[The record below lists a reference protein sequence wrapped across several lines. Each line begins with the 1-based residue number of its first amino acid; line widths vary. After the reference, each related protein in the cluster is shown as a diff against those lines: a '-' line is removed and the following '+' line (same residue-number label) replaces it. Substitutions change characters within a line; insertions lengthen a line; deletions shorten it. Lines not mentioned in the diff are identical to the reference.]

1 MNSKSSDVDFMKLS
15 NEMLNNLA
23 SPRKLTTKE
32 KISQFSK
39 DFLFE
44 GKFKDATIP
53 NTSSNREFFKLF
65 HSKSI
70 NDKIKNRFVYFYSD
84 FIHKKNKN
92 SENNI
97 VVSTVK
103 NTIERIIINN
113 KVEKINNSNSAKNQL
128 LLTKRRIVYNLVNDM
143 KRGRSRNS
151 NSQINQKSIQKNFS
165 VPHIINTLS
174 PNSFL
179 QNKDSTKS
187 KCSREHFQNWDK
199 VRNILIFT
207 SPRKLFYSNSQSSIK
222 RNLFINSSNK
232 PYRNLFD
239 STSHSLKGKIE

>member
-70 NDKIKNRFVYFYSD
+70 NDKI
-84 FIHKKNKN
+84 
-92 SENNI
+92 
-97 VVSTVK
+97 
-103 NTIERIIINN
+103 IIL
-113 KVEKINNSNSAKNQL
+113 K
-128 LLTKRRIVYNLVNDM
+128 D
-143 KRGRSRNS
+143 
-151 NSQINQKSIQKNFS
+151 
-165 VPHIINTLS
+165 II
-174 PNSFL
+174 
-179 QNKDSTKS
+179 D
-187 KCSREHFQNWDK
+187 
-199 VRNILIFT
+199 
-207 SPRKLFYSNSQSSIK
+207 
-222 RNLFINSSNK
+222 
-232 PYRNLFD
+232 
-239 STSHSLKGKIE
+239 

>member
-1 MNSKSSDVDFMKLS
+1 MK
-15 NEMLNNLA
+15 
-23 SPRKLTTKE
+23 KL
-32 KISQFSK
+32 
-39 DFLFE
+39 
-44 GKFKDATIP
+44 
-53 NTSSNREFFKLF
+53 
-65 HSKSI
+65 
-70 NDKIKNRFVYFYSD
+70 
-84 FIHKKNKN
+84 
-92 SENNI
+92 
-97 VVSTVK
+97 
-103 NTIERIIINN
+103 
-113 KVEKINNSNSAKNQL
+113 NNSNSAKNQL